1 MAPEDVPSHPAL
13 LRISFGGRDVASRG
27 EEVVYELSAFLIE
40 GVPQVKIGY
49 DERFAALKL
58 LR

>member
-13 LRISFGGRDVASRG
+13 LRISFGGGDVASRG